1 MIPWCSSA
9 SLFPSPP
16 CYAVRTWSYLTHGCC
31 RYKSTLAIALH
42 HTVVHPQLP
51 LSPSLRNF
59 MPLSY
64 PGVPQ
69 LAPTEPEH
77 AIEQSDV
84 ELCVISGKGELR
96 CRDPP
101 LVIRQGRENRVI
113 FVSFVAVPKEV
124 GP

>member
-1 MIPWCSSA
+1 
-9 SLFPSPP
+9 
-16 CYAVRTWSYLTHGCC
+16 
-31 RYKSTLAIALH
+31 
-42 HTVVHPQLP
+42 
-51 LSPSLRNF
+51 

-64 PGVPQ
+64 PGVPR
-69 LAPTEPEH
+69 LVEPVEPEH

-84 ELCVISGKGELR
+84 ELCVISGGKGELR

-101 LVIRQGRENRVI
+101 LVIRQGRTNRVV